1 MIKGEI
7 GIKNIVPE
15 GTRDFTID
23 ECKKRNEIIKII
35 TMVFEKWGYEEIA
48 TPTIEYYETFKHKTQ
63 NLKEEEMY
71 KFFDKNGRILVLRPD
86 MTVPVA
92 RMINT
97 KLKDMN
103 LPLKLFYKANVFRVH
118 ESLEGKRN
126 EYLDCGIELIGGDG
140 EGIDLEV
147 LITALEA
154 LKFLKTK
161 ESFKLEI
168 GNVNILKSAINS
180 MDLSKNHKENI
191 IELIN
196 KKSLINLK
204 CYLENLEIK
213 EEYKEFLMTLPW
225 IFGGCEMI
233 EKAKKIAFNDEIKEN
248 ILYLEKLFLNLVE
261 LGYEKYISLDMSMV
275 PRLNYYSGVIFKGY
289 VNGIGSTVLRGGR
302 YDGLLENFG
311 RKVSAIGFSVD
322 VNLLINSCNYNENIK
337 KKNIIVNK
345 NDYLTALKN
354 AIKETRNNEY
364 IDIEYKE

>member
-1 MIKGEI
+1 MIKEEI

-147 LITALEA
+147 LITALEV

-233 EKAKKIAFNDEIKEN
+233 KKAKKIAFNDEIKEN

-289 VNGIGSTVLRGGR
+289 VNGIGSTV
-302 YDGLLENFG
+302 
-311 RKVSAIGFSVD
+311 
-322 VNLLINSCNYNENIK
+322 
-337 KKNIIVNK
+337 
-345 NDYLTALKN
+345 
-354 AIKETRNNEY
+354 
-364 IDIEYKE
+364 